1 MTAQGATPPGGGA
14 LFPLAVTVT
23 IQALASLASLAAPV
37 MAPAAARTTGLAA
50 EMVGLFVGIAYA
62 TASLSNLVSGG
73 MGRRG
78 GAIRM
83 SQVSLLLCALGLAA
97 AATGTPAMILLAA
110 MLIGLGY
117 GPVTPASSHILVRT
131 TPRHRMGLTFSLKQT
146 GVPLGGML
154 AGLVLP
160 PLIGGLGWQMAA
172 LVVAGLC
179 VAAAIVT
186 QTIRE
191 QLDDDRDSTR
201 AISAKAPLRALK
213 LVLTTPAIRDM
224 GMCSFFFGA
233 MQLCLT
239 TFLVIYLTTA
249 QNMGLALAGTIL
261 AVAQVAGV
269 AGRIGWGWL
278 SDRFIPPRRLLGLL
292 GLAMGVAGV
301 AFARRRN
308 HVARRR
314 LHAPCRHLRRER
326 HRLERRLPRGG
337 GQSRSCRTGGD
348 RFGGEPLH
356 HLCGRGGRSTGLR
369 SGGGAHGQLLRRLSR
384 HRHRHGA
391 GGPLSHPDAVR
402 HPPAP
407 TTRLNRRHH
416 PAEAGH

>member
-1 MTAQGATPPGGGA
+1 MKAQGVTPPGGGA
-14 LFPLAVTVT
+14 RFPLAVTIT
-23 IQALASLASLAAPV
+23 IQALVSLASLAAPV
-37 MAPAAARTTGLAA
+37 MAPAVARTTGLAA
-50 EMVGLFVGIAYA
+50 EMVGLFVGIVYA
-62 TASLSNLVSGG
+62 TASLSSLVSGD
-73 MGRRG
+73 MVRRW
-78 GAIRM
+78 GAIRI
-83 SQVSLLLCALGLAA
+83 SQVSLLLCALSLAA

-131 TPRHRMGLTFSLKQT
+131 TPRHSMGLTFSLKQT

-160 PLIGGLGWQMAA
+160 PLIGGVGWQMAA

-179 VAAAIVT
+179 MAAAIVT

-201 AISAKAPLRALK
+201 AMSAKAPLRALQ

-224 GMCSFFFGA
+224 GVCPFFFGA
-233 MQLCLT
+233 TQLCLT

-249 QNMGLALAGTIL
+249 QSMGLALAGTIL

-292 GLAMGVAGV
+292 GLAMGAAGV
-301 AFARRRN
+301 AFAAAETTWP
-308 HVARRR
+308 VAAFM
-314 LHAPCRHLRRER
+314 LLAAIFGASAIGWNGVFLAEVANLAPA
-326 HRLERRLPRGG
+326 
-337 GQSRSCRTGGD
+337 GQAATV
-348 RFGGEPLH
+348 
-356 HLCGRGGRSTGLR
+356 
-369 SGGGAHGQLLRRLSR
+369 SGASLFITY
-384 HRHRHGA
+384 A
-391 GGPLSHPDAVR
+391 GVVVG
-402 HPPAP
+402 PPAFAQVVAH
-407 TTRLNRRHH
+407 TDSFSIAYLAIGIGIVIVLVGLFLILTQSGTRRCPKLV
-416 PAEAGH
+416 

>member
-1 MTAQGATPPGGGA
+1 MRAQGVTPPGGGA
-14 LFPLAVTVT
+14 LFPLAVTIT
-23 IQALASLASLAAPV
+23 IQALVSLASLAAPV

-50 EMVGLFVGIAYA
+50 EMVGLFVGIVYA
-62 TASLSNLVSGG
+62 TASLSSLVSGD
-73 MGRRG
+73 MVRRW

-83 SQVSLLLCALGLAA
+83 SQVSLLLCALGLTA

-110 MLIGLGY
+110 VLIGLGY

-154 AGLVLP
+154 AGLFLP

-179 VAAAIVT
+179 VVAAMVT
-186 QTIRE
+186 QSIRA
-191 QLDDDRDSTR
+191 QLDDDRDPAR
-201 AISAKAPLRALK
+201 AISAKAPLRALQ
-213 LVLTTPAIRDM
+213 LVLATPAIRDM
-224 GMCSFFFGA
+224 GVCSFFFGA

-249 QNMGLALAGTIL
+249 QGMGLALAGTIL

-292 GLAMGVAGV
+292 GLAMGAAGITFAAAGTTWPVAAFMLLAAIFGASAIGWNGVFLAEVANLAPAGQAATVSGASLFITYAGV
-301 AFARRRN
+301 VVGPPAFAQV
-308 HVARRR
+308 VARTDSFSVAY
-314 LHAPCRHLRRER
+314 LAIGSVMVLV
-326 HRLERRLPRGG
+326 
-337 GQSRSCRTGGD
+337 
-348 RFGGEPLH
+348 
-356 HLCGRGGRSTGLR
+356 GLFLILTR
-369 SGGGAHGQLLRRLSR
+369 SGPSRR
-384 HRHRHGA
+384 
-391 GGPLSHPDAVR
+391 PQPI
-402 HPPAP
+402 
-407 TTRLNRRHH
+407 
-416 PAEAGH
+416 

>member
-1 MTAQGATPPGGGA
+1 MRAQGATPPGGGA
-14 LFPLAVTVT
+14 LFPLAVTIT
-23 IQALASLASLAAPV
+23 IQALVSLASLAAPV

-50 EMVGLFVGIAYA
+50 EMVGLFVGIVYA
-62 TASLSNLVSGG
+62 TASLSSLVSGD
-73 MGRRG
+73 MVRRW

-83 SQVSLLLCALGLAA
+83 SQVSLLLCALGLTA

-110 MLIGLGY
+110 VLIGLGY

-179 VAAAIVT
+179 VVAAMVT
-186 QTIRE
+186 QSIRA
-191 QLDDDRDSTR
+191 QLDDDRDPAR
-201 AISAKAPLRALK
+201 AISAKAPLRALQ
-213 LVLTTPAIRDM
+213 LVLATPAIRDM
-224 GMCSFFFGA
+224 GVCSFFFGA

-249 QNMGLALAGTIL
+249 QGMGLALAGTIL

-292 GLAMGVAGV
+292 GLAMGAAGITFAAAGTTWPVAAFMLLAAIFGASAIGWNGVFLAEVANLAPAGQAATVSGASLFITYAGV
-301 AFARRRN
+301 VVGPPAFAQV
-308 HVARRR
+308 VARTDSFSVAY
-314 LHAPCRHLRRER
+314 LAIGSVMVLV
-326 HRLERRLPRGG
+326 
-337 GQSRSCRTGGD
+337 
-348 RFGGEPLH
+348 
-356 HLCGRGGRSTGLR
+356 GLFLILTR
-369 SGGGAHGQLLRRLSR
+369 SGPSRR
-384 HRHRHGA
+384 
-391 GGPLSHPDAVR
+391 PQPI
-402 HPPAP
+402 
-407 TTRLNRRHH
+407 
-416 PAEAGH
+416 

>member
-1 MTAQGATPPGGGA
+1 MRAQGVTPPGGGA
-14 LFPLAVTVT
+14 LFPLAVTIT
-23 IQALASLASLAAPV
+23 IQALVSLASLAAPV

-62 TASLSNLVSGG
+62 TASLSSLVSGD
-73 MGRRG
+73 MVRRW

-83 SQVSLLLCALGLAA
+83 SQVSLLLCALGLSA

-110 MLIGLGY
+110 VLIGLGY

-154 AGLVLP
+154 AGLFLP

-179 VAAAIVT
+179 VVATIVT
-186 QTIRE
+186 QSIRAR
-191 QLDDDRDSTR
+191 LDDDRDPAR
-201 AISAKAPLRALK
+201 AISAKAPLRALQ

-224 GMCSFFFGA
+224 GVCSFFFGA

-249 QNMGLALAGTIL
+249 QGMGLALAGTIL

-292 GLAMGVAGV
+292 GLAMGAAGMTFAAAGTTWPVAAFMLLAAIFGASAIGWNGVFLAEVANLAPAGQAATVSGASLFITYAGV
-301 AFARRRN
+301 VVGPPAFAQV
-308 HVARRR
+308 VARTDSFSVAY
-314 LHAPCRHLRRER
+314 LAIGSVMVLV
-326 HRLERRLPRGG
+326 
-337 GQSRSCRTGGD
+337 
-348 RFGGEPLH
+348 
-356 HLCGRGGRSTGLR
+356 GLFLILTR
-369 SGGGAHGQLLRRLSR
+369 SGPSRR
-384 HRHRHGA
+384 
-391 GGPLSHPDAVR
+391 PQPI
-402 HPPAP
+402 
-407 TTRLNRRHH
+407 
-416 PAEAGH
+416 

>member
-1 MTAQGATPPGGGA
+1 MRAQGVTPPAGGA
-14 LFPLAVTVT
+14 LFPLAVTIT
-23 IQALASLASLAAPV
+23 IQALVSLASLAAPV

-62 TASLSNLVSGG
+62 TASLSSLVSGD
-73 MGRRG
+73 MVRRW

-83 SQVSLLLCALGLAA
+83 SQVSLLLCAFGLSA
-97 AATGTPAMILLAA
+97 AATGMPAMILLAA
-110 MLIGLGY
+110 VLIGLGY

-154 AGLVLP
+154 AGLFLP

-179 VAAAIVT
+179 VVAAIVT
-186 QTIRE
+186 QTIRA
-191 QLDDDRDSTR
+191 QLDDDRDPTR
-201 AISAKAPLRALK
+201 AISAKAPLRALQ

-224 GMCSFFFGA
+224 GVCSFFFGA

-249 QNMGLALAGTIL
+249 KSMGLAQAGTIL

-292 GLAMGVAGV
+292 GLAMGAAGITFAAAGTTWPVAAFMLLAAIFGASAIGWNGVFLAEVANLAPAGQAATVSGASLFITYAGV
-301 AFARRRN
+301 VVGPPAFAQV
-308 HVARRR
+308 VARTDSFSVAY
-314 LHAPCRHLRRER
+314 LAIGSVMVLV
-326 HRLERRLPRGG
+326 
-337 GQSRSCRTGGD
+337 
-348 RFGGEPLH
+348 
-356 HLCGRGGRSTGLR
+356 GLFLILTR
-369 SGGGAHGQLLRRLSR
+369 SGPSRR
-384 HRHRHGA
+384 
-391 GGPLSHPDAVR
+391 PQPI
-402 HPPAP
+402 
-407 TTRLNRRHH
+407 
-416 PAEAGH
+416 

>member
-1 MTAQGATPPGGGA
+1 MTI
-14 LFPLAVTVT
+14 T
-23 IQALASLASLAAPV
+23 IQALVSLASLAAPV
-37 MAPAAARTTGLAA
+37 MAPAATRTTGLAA
-50 EMVGLFVGIAYA
+50 EMVGLFVGIVYA
-62 TASLSNLVSGG
+62 TASLSSLVSGD
-73 MGRRG
+73 MVRRW
-78 GAIRM
+78 GAIRI

-97 AATGTPAMILLAA
+97 AANGTPAMILLGAI
-110 MLIGLGY
+110 LIGLGY

-131 TPRHRMGLTFSLKQT
+131 TPRHSIGLTFSLKQT

-179 VAAAIVT
+179 VAAAIAT

-201 AISAKAPLRALK
+201 AISAKAPLRALQ
-213 LVLTTPAIRDM
+213 LVLTTPAIRDI
-224 GMCSFFFGA
+224 GVCSFFFGA

-249 QNMGLALAGTIL
+249 QSMGLGLAGTIL

-292 GLAMGVAGV
+292 GLAMGAAGV
-301 AFARRRN
+301 TLAAAGTTWPAAAFILLAAIFGASAIGWNGVFLAEVANLAPAGQAAAVSGASLFITYAGVVVGPPAFAQV
-308 HVARRR
+308 VARTDSFSVAY
-314 LHAPCRHLRRER
+314 LTIGIVMVLV
-326 HRLERRLPRGG
+326 
-337 GQSRSCRTGGD
+337 
-348 RFGGEPLH
+348 
-356 HLCGRGGRSTGLR
+356 GLFLLLTR
-369 SGGGAHGQLLRRLSR
+369 SGTRRC
-384 HRHRHGA
+384 
-391 GGPLSHPDAVR
+391 PQPV
-402 HPPAP
+402 
-407 TTRLNRRHH
+407 
-416 PAEAGH
+416 

>member
-1 MTAQGATPPGGGA
+1 MKAQGVTPPGGGA
-14 LFPLAVTVT
+14 LFPLAVTIT
-23 IQALASLASLAAPV
+23 IQALVSLASLAAPV
-37 MAPAAARTTGLAA
+37 MALAAARTTGLAA
-50 EMVGLFVGIAYA
+50 EMVGLFVGIVYA
-62 TASLSNLVSGG
+62 TASLSSLVSGD
-73 MGRRG
+73 MVRRW
-78 GAIRM
+78 GAIRI

-131 TPRHRMGLTFSLKQT
+131 TPRHSMGLTFSLKQT

-201 AISAKAPLRALK
+201 AISAKAPLRALQ

-224 GMCSFFFGA
+224 GVCSFFFGA

-249 QNMGLALAGTIL
+249 QSMGLALAGTIL

-292 GLAMGVAGV
+292 GLAMGAAGV
-301 AFARRRN
+301 AFAAAGTTWPVAAFMLLAAIFGASAIGWNGVFLAEVANLAPAGQAATVSGASLFITYAGVVVGPPAFAQVVARTDSFSVAYLAIGIVMVLVGLFLILTQSGTRRRPKL
-308 HVARRR
+308 V
-314 LHAPCRHLRRER
+314 
-326 HRLERRLPRGG
+326 
-337 GQSRSCRTGGD
+337 
-348 RFGGEPLH
+348 
-356 HLCGRGGRSTGLR
+356 
-369 SGGGAHGQLLRRLSR
+369 
-384 HRHRHGA
+384 
-391 GGPLSHPDAVR
+391 
-402 HPPAP
+402 
-407 TTRLNRRHH
+407 
-416 PAEAGH
+416 